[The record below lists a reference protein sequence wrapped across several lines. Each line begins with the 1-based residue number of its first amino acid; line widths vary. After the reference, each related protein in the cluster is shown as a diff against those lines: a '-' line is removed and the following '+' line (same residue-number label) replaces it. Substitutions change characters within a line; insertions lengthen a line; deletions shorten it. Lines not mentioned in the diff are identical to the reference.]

1 MATLQ
6 EITTKTRS
14 LLSDLL
20 GTFDNGKLAFWAEF
34 TTAPRGKSGLQVIF
48 DAQPTTRSAIQELQ
62 STTRLEEVTFSL
74 TQRDLT
80 QQGMQQLT
88 VAIDRLKAV
97 FPTIEIKMIPP
108 KDGYLPRAN
117 CSIFTYQSTNIALD
131 FVV

>member
-20 GTFDNGKLAFWAEF
+20 GTFDNGRPAFWSEF
-34 TTAPRGKSGLQVIF
+34 TSAPKGRSGLQVVF
-48 DAQPTTRSAIQELQ
+48 DAQPTTRLKVPEFQA
-62 STTRLEEVTFSL
+62 TTRLEEITFSL
-74 TQRDLT
+74 TQRDT
-80 QQGMQQLT
+80 SFQGMQQLT

-97 FPTIEIKMIPP
+97 FPSIEVRAIPP
-108 KDGYLPRAN
+108 REGYLPRVN
-117 CSIFTYQSTNIALD
+117 CSILTWQSTQIAID